1 MRWLLRLFLVL
12 SVIASAPAVAPCCVP
27 APEVACCEEETGCP
41 PGPDGECVVT
51 ADAPFLVQTAEGR
64 EVPPLAILAAPRAAT
79 AGAGFTRLE
88 PPIPAGLAPPLP
100 GRVLP
105 LRL

>member
-1 MRWLLRLFLVL
+1 MPWLLRLFLVL

-27 APEVACCEEETGCP
+27 APEVDCCDDESGCP

-51 ADAPFLVQTAEGR
+51 ADAPFLVQSAEGR
-64 EVPPLAILAAPRAAT
+64 EVPPLAVLAAPTAAT
-79 AGAGFTRLE
+79 AGDAFTRFE
-88 PPIPAGLAPPLP
+88 PPIPAGFAPPP
-100 GRVLP
+100 PRRNRP